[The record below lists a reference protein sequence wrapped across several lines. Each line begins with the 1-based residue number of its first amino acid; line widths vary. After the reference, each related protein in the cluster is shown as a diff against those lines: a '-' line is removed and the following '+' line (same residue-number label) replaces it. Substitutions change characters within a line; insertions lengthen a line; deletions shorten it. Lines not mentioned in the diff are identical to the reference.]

1 MTDFYK
7 EIENGYII
15 GIGTHGNDTVT
26 AITEN
31 EYNAIL
37 TIIRNRPTDPAGYT
51 YMLRADTLEWE
62 LVELPPEP
70 EPVDE
75 DATAED
81 YESALSELGVTV

>member
-1 MTDFYK
+1 MHYYK
-7 EIENGYII
+7 NMDGGYIF
-15 GIGTHGNDTVT
+15 
-26 AITEN
+26 AISTGRGDVEISEQ
-31 EYNAIL
+31 EYNDL
-37 TIIRNRPTDPAGYT
+37 LSVIRSSPTAPEGYT

-70 EPVDE
+70 GPVDE